1 VTAFIHSTIE
11 DMRGGRS
18 SWRVVLSVALPSFA
32 IAFAAALVEFAH

>member
-1 VTAFIHSTIE
+1 VTAFIHTTLE